1 MPIRACTRSVAPV
14 WTSYTTVLE
23 RVLADWRENSAIS
36 ADSKRSN
43 KALRS
48 SSMPSLAMRVMAYWL
63 VNWAM
68 PRTRKTPM
76 MASGTSHS
84 SRVPSVKPLSS
95 NGLSSAGIRGSVMA
109 PTTVPKKA
117 RPQATRCPLK
127 KGSRRRS
134 LARRP
139 GDVGAAVLAA
149 LGVPESGACI
159 CGRIL
164 RFTGCT
170 IPFVT
175 GVRDQCVICRV
186 VFRLCCV
193 RFRRLPMTTDRSIP
207 SQAAAPLLPLRRQV
221 LAAILSL
228 PALPA
233 LAQFRVEVT
242 GVGLTQL
249 PIALAPFR
257 GEAQSPQ
264 RISAIVQADLER
276 SGQFRSID
284 AAGAALD
291 EVSRPDMAQWRQKSA
306 DSLVTGSIT
315 RLADGRYDI
324 RFRLWDVVRAQD
336 LGGQS
341 FVVSQGDLR
350 LVAHRIADFVYEKL
364 TGERGVF
371 STRIAYVTKAGGRYS
386 LWVADAD
393 GENAQ
398 AALSSPEPIIS
409 PAWAPNGTQLAYVSF
424 ESRKPVVYVH
434 DVASG
439 RRRLIANFRGSNS
452 APAWSP
458 DGRQLAVTLTR
469 DGSSQLYTIDA
480 NGGEPR
486 RLMQSS
492 GIDTEPVF
500 SGDGRTIYF
509 VSDRGGAPQI
519 YKVAASGGNA
529 ERVTFSGSYNISPS
543 VSPDGRWLAYISRVG
558 GAFKLHVMDLG
569 TGAVSAITDTTAD
582 ENPSFAPNSRLIV
595 YATQQQGREAL
606 MTTTLDGKIKARLA
620 GQGGDIREP
629 DWGPYQKQ

>member
-1 MPIRACTRSVAPV
+1 
-14 WTSYTTVLE
+14 
-23 RVLADWRENSAIS
+23 
-36 ADSKRSN
+36 
-43 KALRS
+43 
-48 SSMPSLAMRVMAYWL
+48 
-63 VNWAM
+63 
-68 PRTRKTPM
+68 
-76 MASGTSHS
+76 
-84 SRVPSVKPLSS
+84 
-95 NGLSSAGIRGSVMA
+95 
-109 PTTVPKKA
+109 
-117 RPQATRCPLK
+117 
-127 KGSRRRS
+127 
-134 LARRP
+134 
-139 GDVGAAVLAA
+139 
-149 LGVPESGACI
+149 
-159 CGRIL
+159 
-164 RFTGCT
+164 
-170 IPFVT
+170 
-175 GVRDQCVICRV
+175 
-186 VFRLCCV
+186 
-193 RFRRLPMTTDRSIP
+193 MTTDRSIP

-350 LVAHRIADFVYEKL
+350 LVAHRIADCVYEKL